1 MNDQIYQDLKSL
13 HLSGMAQSWM
23 LLHET
28 RKLGELTLQD
38 GMAMLIQAEHDQA
51 IMPQL
56 KNLPSMRLKE
66 GTKTRSCHLQH
77 ANT

>member
-28 RKLGELTLQD
+28 RKLGCKQKSRV
-38 GMAMLIQAEHDQA
+38 HR
-51 IMPQL
+51 
-56 KNLPSMRLKE
+56 KW
-66 GTKTRSCHLQH
+66 
-77 ANT
+77 

>member
-28 RKLGELTLQD
+28 RKC
-38 GMAMLIQAEHDQA
+38 
-51 IMPQL
+51 
-56 KNLPSMRLKE
+56 KR
-66 GTKTRSCHLQH
+66 
-77 ANT
+77 